1 MTLSVKF
8 NGYELSDYLDVISG
22 FDRGIGS
29 STSTELKKMGDTGKK
44 LVSLT
49 KDEKTI
55 PMPFILKYDLI
66 EKRRT
71 LAGILNVDEAKEL
84 IFGDEPNKIYYAV
97 PTGDISV
104 AESNFLGRGTITW
117 VIPDGVAHNSSL
129 NSAVAK
135 VDSNGILAMDIDYK
149 GTEKTPLTLTIHNN
163 AETGF
168 IGAIGMHE
176 DKNTF
181 LTQLGYVDEADGET
195 REKVQIVIGKD
206 GGVFT
211 KWTDATTFYENAE
224 KAVVAKM
231 PITTSYGGWLGGVP
245 TDAKKDNT
253 KSWYGTAKELVL
265 TDAMDYAYLWGRA
278 WFETGKM
285 GQTGQWTLA
294 FIDENN
300 VFIAGIAL
308 SKSDKVGNNAVVYF
322 LGNDGNGSKIYQSIP
337 FTPSFWLPPN
347 PYGSQARI
355 NDRNMFDLRKEGSKI
370 TYFFNGKYY
379 PFTIPFASGKKVKR
393 IQFYTGQYADRTV
406 QQSVSYMGLRDVLV
420 ADLKSQC
427 WQDLPNRFPAGSNV
441 IITKEN
447 GMNMIYRDGIKTLED
462 FVTGSNFPY
471 LLPGQNHI
479 EFPYSD
485 FTASPPTVTATYE
498 TRWV

>member
-1 MTLSVKF
+1 
-8 NGYELSDYLDVISG
+8 
-22 FDRGIGS
+22 
-29 STSTELKKMGDTGKK
+29 
-44 LVSLT
+44 
-49 KDEKTI
+49 
-55 PMPFILKYDLI
+55 
-66 EKRRT
+66 
-71 LAGILNVDEAKEL
+71 
-84 IFGDEPNKIYYAV
+84 
-97 PTGDISV
+97 
-104 AESNFLGRGTITW
+104 
-117 VIPDGVAHNSSL
+117 
-129 NSAVAK
+129 
-135 VDSNGILAMDIDYK
+135 MDIDYK

-347 PYGSQARI
+347 PYGSQART

-420 ADLKSQC
+420 ADLKSQY